1 MEESIE
7 TTVHPQMVWAM
18 WEQVHDLHAGKAGRA
33 KFKYKIIDV
42 KPGESFSILWKAL
55 FVKLVLTQTVK
66 PSAKGSEI
74 CYRVAIKGLFA
85 WLARWFLSN
94 KIKKNLASALQATV
108 KQMEQNQ
115 KYRV

>member
-7 TTVHPQMVWAM
+7 TSVPPQIVWAM
-18 WEQVHDLHAGKAGRA
+18 WEQVHDLHAGQTGRA

-42 KPGESFSILWKAL
+42 KPGESFSILWKAP
-55 FVKLVLTQTVK
+55 FVRLVLTQTVK

-74 CYRVAIKGLFA
+74 SYRVTIKGLFA
-85 WLARWFLSN
+85 WPVRWLLGN
-94 KIKKNLASALQATV
+94 KVKKNLSAALQATV
-108 KQMEQNQ
+108 KQMEQAQ